1 MLLNEFTRVALKY
14 DQISILFCLLI
25 LLRMFSQKMQY
36 CLLLR
41 IMALYLFERQL
52 SLSSLVF
59 RTSTKAY
66 LNFFR
71 AECSRRK
78 KETLV

>member
-52 SLSSLVF
+52 FLSSLVF